1 MSAFA
6 LVALAFA
13 LSTDQQEQFL
23 RTAKITAS
31 KEAGKGIT
39 GSKRITLRDGD
50 LQHDAHLQRV
60 EEFRKE
66 ARYLR
71 QAQLNFRDSWMYNV
85 AAYRLAKLLGID
97 AVPATVE
104 RRDLGGSGS
113 VTWWIDDVVMDEA
126 KREREQISPP
136 DAKHWARQMERVRV
150 FDQLIYNIDRN
161 AGNMVITKDWK
172 LWMIDHSRSFRH
184 YRTLPKPEKLYTCE
198 RTMFERMQA
207 LDQETLKRE
216 MRPFLNGTE
225 IKALLARRD
234 EIVRIVNERRKQ
246 FGETVLFEIGPLE
259 RHANLTN

>member
-23 RTAKITAS
+23 RTARITAS

-39 GSKRITLRDGD
+39 DSRRITLSDGET
-50 LQHDAHLQRV
+50 QHDAHLQRV
-60 EEFRKE
+60 DVFRKE

-71 QAQLNFRDSWMYNV
+71 KTELNFHDSWKYNV
-85 AAYRLAKLLGID
+85 AAYRLAKMLGLD
-97 AVPATVE
+97 SVPATVE
-104 RRDLGGSGS
+104 RRDFGGSAS
-113 VTWWIDDVVMDEA
+113 VTWWIDDVMMDEA
-126 KREREQISPP
+126 QRERDSIVPP
-136 DAKHWARQMERVRV
+136 DPKHWARQVERVRV

-161 AGNMVITKDWK
+161 TGNMVITKDWK

-184 YRTLPKPEKLYTCE
+184 YRTLPKPDKLYTCE
-198 RTMFERMQA
+198 RTMFESMQA
-207 LDQETLKRE
+207 LDEETLKRE
-216 MRPFLNGTE
+216 LRPYLNGTE

-246 FGETVLFEIGPLE
+246 FGESVLFEIAPLE
-259 RHANLTN
+259 LHATLTN